1 MPLVLGERVLE
12 TSTTTGTS
20 AFTLNGATVGFQ
32 SFFDKVGN
40 GNTCYYTIRNRTVPA
55 EWETGIGT
63 ISGTSASG
71 ILTRTTILSSSTGSA
86 VSFSAGT
93 KDIFDTLPASKSVY
107 TDTSKK
113 LLIDTT
119 TSLEVET
126 TNLPISVPS
135 LNLDFARSKQLD
147 PRITFGRLSA
157 ATYYD
162 GQTTA
167 MAEQNLLLWSQDFDN
182 ASWTKTNG
190 TVTANAIA
198 APDGTTTAELF
209 TENTT
214 TGIHDLTA
222 SGSSIANQQ
231 MVFSAFI
238 KPNGRTIIRLDWLN
252 NDGFYVLA
260 TLTGSGTINNGSGTI
275 TALANGWY
283 RLALITTTTLAAA
296 GFRIKMCE
304 SVGGG
309 LGGVSYTGDGTS
321 GIYIWGAQL
330 EQRSSVTAYTPTT
343 TSAITNYIPVLVSAP
358 SNVPRFDHDSRP
370 SFNATATVSGSTV
383 TLPTTF
389 ADGSS
394 PSSVNNYYKGS
405 ITVASVSYP
414 IVSYKGSTRI
424 LTVTGTPTT
433 GSQAIVLTN
442 KNYGQSLGLL
452 IEEGR
457 TNLFT
462 YSSDFVNRSW
472 STATVTITPPTIIA
486 PDGTLTGVKWIP
498 TNVSAIHSTYTNFTT
513 TSGVVANTFY
523 THSFYA
529 KKGGINFITVMLNE
543 TYSAFNYSYTVFNL
557 ATGTASILA
566 TGSTTNTYTITPV
579 GNDWYR
585 CTITDKTLATNAG
598 AMRTT
603 WYVGENNNSYT
614 GDGYSGVYIWGAQLE
629 AGSCATSYIPTPS
642 SSTVTRQPDVASMT
656 GTNFSSWF
664 NNSEGSFSVT
674 GDYSNSTGWPGFYT
688 VGGISCF
695 VNGTKIQIGRIN
707 TYDAGHSSVNVS
719 PNTTISAT
727 IIYVNS
733 GVDPKKGNLNFAV
746 NGVYSIAEDAYLTYL
761 LSNASYL
768 YIGYNWVG
776 KYLNGHIRKLTYYPQ
791 ALSSSELQGLTK

>member
-1 MPLVLGERVLE
+1 MSLVLGERILE

-20 AFTLNGATVGFQ
+20 AFVLNGATVGFQ

-126 TNLPISVPS
+126 TNLPISMPS

-162 GQTTA
+162 GQTSA
-167 MAEQNLLLWSQDFDN
+167 LAEQNLLLNSQVIGGGGWAPIGGT
-182 ASWTKTNG
+182 ASVNSA
-190 TVTANAIA
+190 V
-198 APDGTTTAELF
+198 APDGTTTASTLTSTSGDCYIVQNLSMISGLTYTFSLWMSAASATTIRFGIGNTLIAAVSVTTSWQRF
-209 TENTT
+209 TITVPY
-214 TGIHDLTA
+214 
-222 SGSSIANQQ
+222 SGANRVIIGG
-231 MVFSAFI
+231 VFSF
-238 KPNGRTIIRLDWLN
+238 P
-252 NDGFYVLA
+252 
-260 TLTGSGTINNGSGTI
+260 S
-275 TALANGWY
+275 
-283 RLALITTTTLAAA
+283 
-296 GFRIKMCE
+296 
-304 SVGGG
+304 
-309 LGGVSYTGDGTS
+309 TS
-321 GIYIWGAQL
+321 PAIYIWGAQL

-343 TSAITNYIPVLVSAP
+343 TAAITNYIPVLVSAP

-414 IVSYKGSTRI
+414 IVSYKGSTRVI
-424 LTVTGTPTT
+424 TVTGTPTT

-452 IEEGR
+452 IEEVR

-529 KKGGINFITVMLNE
+529 KKGGINFITVMLND
-543 TYSAFNYSYTVFNL
+543 TYSAFNYSYTAFNL

-603 WYVGENNNSYT
+603 WYVGENNNAYT
-614 GDGYSGVYIWGAQLE
+614 GDGYSGVYVWGAQFE
-629 AGSCATSYIPTPS
+629 AGTFATSYIPTPS
-642 SSTVTRQPDVASMT
+642 NATVTRQPDVV
-656 GTNFSSWF
+656 GIPKSSWF
-664 NNSEGSFSVT
+664 NSSEGTFYLEAQVGKLSTPGAFGSTCCLLTNNIAADRLLIYVQ
-674 GDYSNSTGWPGFYT
+674 NSTTNISAEMYNGSSNPIVVKNIGSLNQKVAVSYGSSSLT
-688 VGGISCF
+688 VAG
-695 VNGTKIQIGRIN
+695 NGL
-707 TYDAGHSSVNVS
+707 S
-719 PNTTISAT
+719 PLSASGTLVFFNTTTQFNIGANPYS
-727 IIYVNS
+727 S
-733 GVDPKKGNLNFAV
+733 GN
-746 NGVYSIAEDAYLTYL
+746 
-761 LSNASYL
+761 
-768 YIGYNWVG
+768 
-776 KYLNGHIRKLTYYPQ
+776 YLNGYFKKLTYYPQ
-791 ALSSSELQGLTK
+791 ALSKLELQGLTK